1 MNNYLITL
9 TPTGKFFF
17 GGDMTFEVKG
27 ETEENTKKYSSYI
40 IRSNRFP
47 QQTSLLGMLRF
58 LILRNAEPDV
68 FKHNKIVNTTKASE
82 LIGEKGFFVD
92 CNSHERGKFGKID
105 YITPCFLMD
114 GEDVFSWEALRG
126 KDKEGNEYYFRFD
139 DSNENSG
146 IVNSFEIQLPNSNY
160 DAKKGFDDPFKNVF
174 KEDWRMGIDK
184 DYSGK
189 TKDSSLFKQVALQF
203 AKGHDFKFA
212 FHVGIA
218 EDLDLSKFDGQ
229 LVSVG
234 ADSSQFII
242 HIKKQDFSE
251 PDVVCKFPNTV
262 VLTSNAFVE
271 LTAEDKVRYAVTQ
284 TVPFKF
290 LVTDVHKKNY
300 NRLGDI
306 KHSEKFNLY
315 KAGSVFFFRDTA
327 SAHDFGKKIKSYSD
341 FYQIGYNHYQV
352 K

>member
-1 MNNYLITL
+1 MNSYLITL

-17 GGDMTFEVKG
+17 GGDMTFDVKG
-27 ETEENTKKYSSYI
+27 ETEENTRKYSSYI

-58 LILRNAEPDV
+58 LILRNAGEDV
-68 FKHNKIVNTTKASE
+68 FCHDKIVDPTKASE
-82 LIGEKGFFVD
+82 LIGEKGFSVD
-92 CNSHERGKFGKID
+92 CESNKRGCFGKID
-105 YITPCFLMD
+105 HITPCFLMD
-114 GEDVFSWEALRG
+114 GEDVFSWETLKG
-126 KDKEGNEYYFRFD
+126 KDKDGNEYYFRFND
-139 DSNENSG
+139 TDENKCR
-146 IVNSFEIQLPNSNY
+146 VNGFEFQLPNSNY
-160 DAKKGFDDPFKNVF
+160 DAKEGFDDPFKNVF
-174 KEDWRMGIDK
+174 KEDWRIGIDK

-189 TKDSSLFKQVALQF
+189 TKDSSLFKQVALRF
-203 AKGHDFKFA
+203 AEGHNYKFA
-212 FHVGIA
+212 FYAGIA
-218 EDLDLSKFDGQ
+218 DELDLAKYNGQ

-234 ADSSQFII
+234 ADSSQFVIN
-242 HIKKQDFSE
+242 IKKQDFSE
-251 PDVVCKFPNTV
+251 PDVICKFQNIV
-262 VLTSNAFVE
+262 VLTSDTFIK
-271 LTAEDKVRYAVTQ
+271 LTAEDNVRYAVTQ

-315 KAGSVFFFRDTA
+315 KTGSVFFFRDAA
-327 SAHDFGKKIKSYSD
+327 SAQDFAAKIKSHAD